1 MKVVNDKNRALGGM
15 MKPISNLLATLVVLI
30 MTLGGSAAI
39 GAISASL
46 DRDRVS
52 LGDTLRLTIIATE
65 NEKLKD
71 ADLRALNKDF
81 EIVGR
86 STNNSTSI
94 VNGRM
99 SQARKVII
107 DLMPRSAGSLYVPSI
122 RMGQNSTQAIRI
134 QVSPCLRYADWR
146 TDRCVRR
153 RGRQG

>member
-1 MKVVNDKNRALGGM
+1 
-15 MKPISNLLATLVVLI
+15 MKPISNTLAALVILI
-30 MTLGGSAAI
+30 MTLGGSAAM
-39 GAISASL
+39 GAITASL

-107 DLMPRSAGSLYVPSI
+107 DLMPRRAGSLYVPSI
-122 RMGQNSTQAIRI
+122 RMGQNSTQSIRI
-134 QVSPCLRYADWR
+134 QVSPAPTGLLY
-146 TDRCVRR
+146 TP
-153 RGRQG
+153 